1 MINTLFLRASL
12 LLLLIPSFASA
23 QKVDSVTMNGVQVY
37 IYPFELEVDE
47 AYQYWY
53 AVDNRNSMPTD
64 FTYDDYL
71 REVRNAN
78 LSEDEL
84 LTEAEFQQLLKVINA
99 RTYRTFS
106 KNFIPKLGP
115 KPSRKEFNSYKKRKR
130 SKSGFDNES
139 SYFDKKKFKKA
150 VRENPYDFLIQ
161 RVAMNHD
168 ITPMLDPI
176 PDGNYIQY
184 YQSFCYL
191 LKDGTCQMI
200 DDRVAGYFTIKNNV
214 LDGEA
219 TWVDLEGDTLKHG
232 HFVNGLKEGE
242 WYLLERRIGYFD
254 EYMARAYVEDGYLD
268 IDTSI
273 NYITFKNGTKNG
285 EYRQL
290 KGEELLLETGSY
302 KEGEMN
308 GEWTFNWT
316 YGDWEFIQGNDGQ
329 MATRIHY
336 FLNEDD
342 SLIVHP
348 VLVRDNLVPKYDFD
362 ANVYNMY
369 PEYSIPA
376 LPKMYEAAF
385 PRVENLDLEE
395 EMSFENEFDGE
406 FYGDE
411 YYEGDMY
418 EGDMYEEYY
427 GEEGY
432 LEMPGIEMSISK
444 PRVYDPVDQ
453 TYKLRTLIFDSLGA
467 YPIYNKVYESFYPN
481 GQLAF
486 KFEFENGMLT
496 KESPVFWDNGKVHDE
511 VFYDEDSSIYTRNIY
526 DYDGLLAAT
535 LHYDSLG
542 NFTRRSD
549 DFERTDL
556 IELEGLTFSY
566 GGYNRYYTYDIPDSV
581 LDLGLNGRTII
592 GKYWSAYDSTAISQ
606 RYYDPE
612 TQEVDQVFFNLM
624 GEKIE
629 ERLLTFSEDF
639 KSWTGNGTRY
649 LGDFQLKSVRSAA
662 LKEWAEVDSVPVRMI
677 TSMYS
682 YNATSDFTL
691 YYEDQPLSGPFKISF
706 DGKKMKLSEKSATL
720 PFTEK
725 AGNYVNGVNNKFKEK
740 GKVTDALTLSS
751 LGNTGDGFDGY
762 QSVYNEM
769 FLPVLG
775 NGFRTYRNN
784 RNFYDWDGNRIKT
797 SNQSAYATEIEG
809 YFLDGKPQGV
819 WKMYDQ
825 FGKLMR
831 QATFEKGE
839 LNGKT
844 YRYEYQNAVETDY
857 FSMDELDTFPP
868 KRTYYL
874 AGTAEY
880 VNGELNGTTYRYDW
894 LGRIINEDHYK
905 EGYQEGLSIERNNL
919 AVSISEYK
927 YGAPD
932 GYSKTYLTLPKKDSI
947 LLFDLNFQNGLL
959 QGESRSY
966 HTNGKL
972 AKRGFFLQG
981 EPIDD
986 YEAFDTLGT
995 LYHYVKFQY
1004 GFPVE
1009 EKLWEENELSVRYM
1023 FDWED
1028 SIYFVPLNITET
1040 ESLDALLVEA
1050 GLSYGRE
1057 FQPYYGR
1064 QAIVNKEGVNYHLT
1078 KYFPNDTIARVGQM
1092 KEGKKSGF
1100 WEFFSYD
1107 GEKLYEVDYF
1117 DSVLVVN
1124 DSIKFNS
1131 KGIYT
1136 GLDSLGN
1143 EIYRSYIIEKSE
1155 RFDCSHKDHYE
1166 VRQLYTIW
1174 ELEDSTHRMNGEVIN
1189 YYDNGTIQSYGSMK
1203 DGLPQGVWRY
1213 YDPAGKLNKYGNY
1226 VLGKRNGRWLSGDLS
1241 KTKYLGDIC
1250 LNPNMPDLEEELRYR
1265 ENFLDIQVINYK
1277 MGRELQK
1284 EYYDINMNR
1293 FVEYD
1298 EDLEELEEEV
1308 QEEWIEEE

>member
-1 MINTLFLRASL
+1 MIKTLFLRLSL
-12 LLLLIPSFASA
+12 LLLLVPTFASA
-23 QKVDSVTMNGVQVY
+23 QKVDSVTINGVQVY
-37 IYPFELEVDE
+37 VYPFEQEVDE

-53 AVDNRNSMPTD
+53 AVDNKNNVPTD
-64 FTYDDYL
+64 FTYEDYL
-71 REVRNAN
+71 RDVRGSN
-78 LSEDEL
+78 LTEDEL
-84 LTEAEFQQLLKVINA
+84 LTEEEFEQLLKVINA
-99 RTYRTFS
+99 KTYRTFS
-106 KNFIPKLGP
+106 KYFLDKLGP
-115 KPSRKEFNSYKKRKR
+115 KPSKKEFKRYKKRSRKS
-130 SKSGFDNES
+130 SKYNEES

-150 VRENPYDFLIQ
+150 VRANPYDFLIQ
-161 RVAMNHD
+161 RVAMDQD

-176 PDGNYIQY
+176 PDGTYIQY
-184 YQSFCYL
+184 YESFCL
-191 LKDGTCQMI
+191 LQKDGSCKMI
-200 DDRVAGYFTIKNNV
+200 NDQIAGYFTIKNNV
-214 LDGEA
+214 LNGEA
-219 TWVDLEGDTLKHG
+219 TWVDLQGDTLKHG
-232 HFVNGLKEGE
+232 NFVNGLKEGE
-242 WYLLERRIGYFD
+242 WFLIERRIGYFD
-254 EYMARAYVEDGYLD
+254 EYMARAYVDEGYMD
-268 IDTSI
+268 IDTTI
-273 NYITFKNGTKNG
+273 NHTTFKNGIRNG
-285 EYRQL
+285 NYSQS
-290 KGEELLLETGSY
+290 KGEEMLLEVGSY

-316 YGDWEFIQGNDGQ
+316 YGDWEYIQQNDGKW
-329 MATRIHY
+329 ATRIHY
-336 FLNEDD
+336 VLNDDD

-348 VLVRDNLVPKYDFD
+348 VIVRDNLVPKYDFD
-362 ANVYNMY
+362 PVVYDMY
-369 PEYSIPA
+369 PEYSIPT
-376 LPKMYEAAF
+376 LPKLYEAAF
-385 PRVENLDLEE
+385 PRAENLDLEE
-395 EMSFENEFDGE
+395 EMFIESEYDGE
-406 FYGDE
+406 YYGDE
-411 YYEGDMY
+411 YYEGEMY
-418 EGDMYEEYY
+418 DEGYY
-427 GEEGY
+427 GDEEY
-432 LEMPGIEMSISK
+432 LEMPGIEISVSN
-444 PRVYDPVDQ
+444 PRVFDPVDK
-453 TYKLRTLIFDSLGA
+453 TFKLRTLVYDSLGA
-467 YPIYNKVYESFYPN
+467 YPVYQDVYESFYPN

-486 KFEFENGMLT
+486 RFEFENGMLIN
-496 KESPVFWDNGKVHDE
+496 ESPIYWDNGKVHDE
-511 VFYDEDSSIYTRNIY
+511 VLHDEDSSTYTRNVY
-526 DYDGLLAAT
+526 DYTGLLAAS
-535 LHYDSLG
+535 LRYDSLG
-542 NFTRRSD
+542 NFTRNYD
-549 DFERTDL
+549 DYERTDL
-556 IELEGLTFSY
+556 ISLDGLTFSY
-566 GGYNRYYTYDIPDSV
+566 GGYNRYYIYDIPDSV
-581 LDLGLNGRTII
+581 LDKGLNGRTII

-624 GEKIE
+624 GGSIE
-629 ERLLTFSEDF
+629 ERTLTFSEGF
-639 KSWTGNGTRY
+639 KSWTGNGTRHM
-649 LGDFQLKSVRSAA
+649 GDFHLKSVRSAS
-662 LKEWAEVDSVPVRMI
+662 LKDWAEVDSIPVHML

-682 YNATSDFTL
+682 YNVTSDFTL
-691 YYEDQPLSGPFKISF
+691 YYEDQPLSGPFKINLE
-706 DGKKMKLSEKSATL
+706 GKKMKLSKKSATL

-725 AGNYVNGVNNKFKEK
+725 AGYYVNGVNMKHKLK
-740 GKVTDALTLSS
+740 GKITDELTLSS
-751 LGNTGDGFDGY
+751 LGNAADGFEGY
-762 QSVYNEM
+762 QSVYFEM

-775 NGFRTYRNN
+775 NNFRAYRNS
-784 RNFYDWDGNRIKT
+784 RNVNDWDGRKIKKAD
-797 SNQSAYATEIEG
+797 QEAYASEIEG

-831 QATFEKGE
+831 QASFEKGE

-844 YRYEYQNAVETDY
+844 YRYEYQNSEEEAY
-857 FSMDELDTFPP
+857 FNMDDIDTMPA
-868 KRTYYL
+868 KRTYFL

-880 VNGELNGTTYRYDW
+880 VNGELNGTRYQYDW
-894 LGRIINEDHYK
+894 LGRVTNEDNFK
-905 EGYQEGLSIERNNL
+905 EGYQEGVSIERNHL
-919 AVSISEYK
+919 AVSMSEYK

-947 LLFDLNFQNGLL
+947 LLFDLNFQNGQL

-966 HTNGKL
+966 HTNGKI

-1028 SIYFVPLNITET
+1028 SIYFVPLNITES

-1064 QAIVNKEGVNYHLT
+1064 QAIVDKDGIDYHMT
-1078 KYFPNDTIARVGQM
+1078 KYYPNDTIARVGQM
-1092 KEGKKSGF
+1092 VEGKKAGL

-1107 GEKLYEVDYF
+1107 GDKLYEVNYF
-1117 DSVLVVN
+1117 DTLLVVN

-1143 EIYRSYIIEKSE
+1143 VIYRSYIIEKSE

-1174 ELEDSTHRMNGEVIN
+1174 ELEDSLRRMNGEVLN
-1189 YYDNGTIQSYGSMK
+1189 YYDNGTLQSYGVMK
-1203 DGLPQGVWRY
+1203 DGLPHGDWRY

-1241 KTKYLGDIC
+1241 KTKYLGEIC

-1265 ENFLDIQVINYK
+1265 ENFLDVQVINYK

-1293 FVEYD
+1293 FIQYD
-1298 EDLEELEEEV
+1298 EDEEELEEEV
-1308 QEEWIEEE
+1308 EEWIEEE